1 MTQLC
6 PWREDERGE
15 RVRVP
20 TSVRKKIKK
29 EDKQK
34 KCVAS
39 HPFRFRRCAT
49 LAAAIWPPD
58 RRIVEIS
65 VRHCDSRIADVDA
78 VEIPRR
84 PLERNNLNKKKNWAR
99 GFPLAHSDAR
109 RNGVFSL
116 RSSAQNIFKKKKL
129 NETKLRNAP
138 HSTPLRVN
146 TTAFLV
152 APSFNEFYRV
162 LPGFTGFYLVLPSLT
177 GFDWLSSYLVSMIV
191 IYSYE
196 AFLDFISYYRVFT

>member
-84 PLERNNLNKKKNWAR
+84 PLERNNLNKKKT
-99 GFPLAHSDAR
+99 GL
-109 RNGVFSL
+109 GVFPWPTL
-116 RSSAQNIFKKKKL
+116 THGGTAYFPSAPAHKIYFKKTKL
-129 NETKLRNAP
+129 NKTKLRNAP